1 MPMIAIRVDASTQ
14 IGSGHLMRCL
24 ALASQLRAGGA
35 QVCFICREHPGH
47 LCNTITD
54 EWKFPVHRL
63 PCDADWKVA
72 KDGSITHA
80 AWLGADWEDDARE
93 TVAAIASR
101 FGRADWLVVDHYALD
116 AQWESALKQSYRQL
130 MVIDDLADR
139 NHDCDILLDQNFYLD
154 QCRRY
159 DGLLPPR
166 AQLLLG
172 PRYALLRTEFLQA
185 QQSLRTRDGTIRK
198 ILMYFGSSDISN
210 ETAKAMRAIRAIGRP
225 DIAVDMVIGPTNAH
239 RSQLEKLAA
248 CWPSLRLYFGAD
260 MARLIGDAD
269 LGIGAGGATT
279 WERCL
284 LGLPTLT
291 VVVAT
296 NQLET
301 TLAVASL
308 GALWYL
314 GLGQDLSEADYRA
327 AVEKRMQ
334 DPEDVRGKS
343 LKALEIMKLDGVR
356 SAASLLLD
364 YTDRTPKATGAGIA
378 NR

>member
-1 MPMIAIRVDASTQ
+1 MIAIRVDASTQ

-172 PRYALLRTEFLQA
+172 PRYAVLRTEFLQA

-225 DIAVDMVIGPTNAH
+225 DIAVDVVIGPTNAH

-248 CWPSLRLYFGAD
+248 CFPSLRLYFGAD